1 MIPTMIFS
9 KDRPMQ
15 LDALLRSV
23 RRYAPELLGPLH
35 VIYTQTGVDFAT
47 GYAQCQVDHPYCHWH
62 YEAGATQFELRVRRL
77 LADMQFVCFLVD
89 DDLFYRD
96 APHPGLA
103 LPFSFRLDYGRWYWR
118 DYDPYSDEGY
128 PLALDGHIY
137 DVPSLVPL
145 LDFEFANPT
154 QFEAGLD
161 GNRAQFGP
169 QMIYGYRCLVG
180 IPANRVSSSSNMRTT
195 GGPSAEELNRLYLD
209 GKRIDLDE
217 TFAGVRVT
225 AAHQD
230 IPYVI
235 R

>member
-1 MIPTMIFS
+1 MIFS

-62 YEAGATQFELRVRRL
+62 YESGATQFELRVRRL
-77 LADMQFVCFLVD
+77 LADMQTVCFLVD

-96 APHPGLA
+96 APNPLLA
-103 LPFSFRLDYGRWYWR
+103 ARLPLPFSFRLERGWWHWPS
-118 DYDPYSDEGY
+118 YDPYSDQGY

-137 DVPSLVPL
+137 DVGTLLTL

-161 GNRAQFGP
+161 GNRAQFEP
-169 QMIYGYRCLVG
+169 QSIYGYRCLVG
-180 IPANRVSSSSNMRTT
+180 IPANRVSASSNMPTT
-195 GGPSAEELNRLYLD
+195 GGPSAAELNALYLD

>member
-1 MIPTMIFS
+1 
-9 KDRPMQ
+9 MQ

-23 RRYAPELLGPLH
+23 RRYAPDLLGPLH

-47 GYAQCQVDHPYCHWH
+47 GYAQCQVDHPYCQWH

-77 LADMQFVCFLVD
+77 LADMQTVCFLVD

-96 APHPGLA
+96 VVPPNRAS
-103 LPFSFRLDYGRWYWR
+103 LPFSFRLAYGGWRWR
-118 DYDPYSDEGY
+118 DYDPYSAEGY
-128 PLALDGHIY
+128 PLALDGHVY
-137 DVPSLVPL
+137 DVQTLMPL
-145 LDFEFANPT
+145 IDFEFANPT

-161 GNRAQFGP
+161 GHRALFEP
-169 QMIYGYRCLVG
+169 QVIYGYRCLVG
-180 IPANRVSSSSNMRTT
+180 IPANRVSSSSNMATT
-195 GGPSAEELNRLYLD
+195 GGPSAEELNALYLD
-209 GKRIDLDE
+209 GKRIDLDQ